1 MTSAPWPVARPR
13 STRSPARASA
23 QRMISRCTAPRL
35 PKFARG
41 MDCLPSAP
49 VRPEAAGAVTAS
61 GSTLLSPGDR
71 NILSTHRRFLNT
83 LVFVLQRCDVSHFF
97 MLTLVEEQRNPVRS
111 FQKEET
117 QFLGRAEGPARVV
130 RKPAVRGAK
139 AAPPGA
145 AAEETAGSA

>member
-1 MTSAPWPVARPR
+1 
-13 STRSPARASA
+13 
-23 QRMISRCTAPRL
+23 
-35 PKFARG
+35 
-41 MDCLPSAP
+41 
-49 VRPEAAGAVTAS
+49 
-61 GSTLLSPGDR
+61 
-71 NILSTHRRFLNT
+71 
-83 LVFVLQRCDVSHFF
+83 

-111 FQKEET
+111 FQEKEET